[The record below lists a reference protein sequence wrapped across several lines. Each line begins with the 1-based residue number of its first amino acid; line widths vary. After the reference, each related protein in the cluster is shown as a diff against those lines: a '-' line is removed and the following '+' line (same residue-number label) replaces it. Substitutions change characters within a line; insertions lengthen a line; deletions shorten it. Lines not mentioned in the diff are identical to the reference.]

1 MISPHLHQSQSLAR
15 DSNMELLRIV
25 AMIFVLVVH
34 ACGAS
39 FGAPAKMRIVE
50 APLSVIVELFTE
62 SIVIVCVNLFVL
74 LSGGYGIKAKK
85 NSLLKLLFQVFFFT
99 IVGFNIY
106 KIVITS
112 GIQYSAHLSDLP
124 VSALLFNILLV
135 DFWDYWFVKS
145 YLLLFIL
152 SPMLNAFVE
161 HVAREQF
168 KTLLI
173 NFFIF
178 QTAYGWLFEGVDHI
192 AKGYSTISFI
202 GLYLLARYVKIYRP
216 RIAHFN
222 KYHDLLIYLFCT
234 LMTTGFAVV
243 MLKVGN
249 KDWAQ
254 AAFYYCSPLVVIASL
269 YLVLFFSKIKIRSR
283 FINTIAVSAF
293 AVYLFHCQSQLFHYY
308 KMFISQWYNN
318 SNIIVFLSYTILFII
333 AVFIASVLLDKVR
346 IICWNA
352 LSKHIVNKVS

>member
-1 MISPHLHQSQSLAR
+1 MSFSPTHTPQSLTR

-25 AMIFVLVVH
+25 AMVFVLVVH
-34 ACGAS
+34 ACDAS
-39 FGAPAKMRIVE
+39 FGAPAKMKITD
-50 APLSVIVELFTE
+50 APLIGIVELFTE

-74 LSGGYGIKAKK
+74 LSGWYGIKAKK
-85 NSLLKLLFQVFFFT
+85 NSLLKLLFQVVFFV
-99 IVGFNIY
+99 IVGF
-106 KIVITS
+106 VICKMMIINVILPFT
-112 GIQYSAHLSDLP
+112 HLSDLP
-124 VSALLFNILLV
+124 VSALLFNVLLV
-135 DFWDYWFVKS
+135 DFWDYWFVKA

-161 HVAREQF
+161 HVSREQF
-168 KTLLI
+168 NTLLI
-173 NFFIF
+173 GFFIF

-216 RIAHFN
+216 KIACFN
-222 KYHDLLIYLFCT
+222 KYYDLLIYLFCT
-234 LMTTGFAVV
+234 LMTTGFVV
-243 MLKVGN
+243 AMLKVGN

-254 AAFYYCSPLVVIASL
+254 AAYYYCSPLVVVASL
-269 YLVLFFSKIKIRSR
+269 YLVLFFSKIKIRSQ

-318 SNIIVFLSYTILFII
+318 SNTIVFLSYTILFII
-333 AVFIASVLLDKVR
+333 AVFIVSVLLDKVR
-346 IICWNA
+346 IGCWNA

>member
-1 MISPHLHQSQSLAR
+1 
-15 DSNMELLRIV
+15 MELLRIV
-25 AMIFVLVVH
+25 AMVLVLVVH
-34 ACGAS
+34 ACDAS
-39 FGAPAKMRIVE
+39 FGAPAKMQIAE
-50 APLSVIVELFTE
+50 TPLISTVKLFME

-74 LSGGYGIKAKK
+74 LSGWYGIKAKK
-85 NSLLKLLFQVFFFT
+85 NSLLKLLFQVVFFV
-99 IVGFNIY
+99 IVGFVIY
-106 KIVITS
+106 KLMIINEIFSFV
-112 GIQYSAHLSDLP
+112 HLSDLP

-135 DFWDYWFVKS
+135 DFWDYWFVKA

-152 SPMLNAFVE
+152 SPMLNTFVE
-161 HVAREQF
+161 NVSREQF

-173 NFFIF
+173 GFFIF
-178 QTAYGWLFEGVDHI
+178 QTAYGWLFEGVFYI
-192 AKGYSTISFI
+192 YKGYSTISFI

-269 YLVLFFSKIKIRSR
+269 YLVLFFSKIKIHSQ

-318 SNIIVFLSYTILFII
+318 SNIIVFLSYTILFMI
-333 AVFIASVLLDKVR
+333 AVFIASLLLDKVR

-352 LSKHIVNKVS
+352 LSKHIVNKIS